1 MRKLL
6 PLLLLVLF
14 FGATQLISHFKPVAA
29 KRDAPPTPVIVV
41 ETARVVPRDYTPVIH
56 SFGRVQ
62 PRTEGELV
70 AQVSGQIIAVSPNF
84 RDGGF
89 FEAGETLLT
98 IDPRDYKIQVDIA
111 AAELANAQVN
121 LQEQQALAEQARKD
135 RAILNQRG
143 EVSDYALRKP
153 QMAAARSQIDAARAK
168 LAQARLA
175 VERTE
180 IRAPYAGRILSRSVD
195 RGVVVSAN
203 QALARIYATD
213 RVEVR
218 LPLKNSELGYVE
230 LPENYRNNGAGQS
243 HLPAVGI
250 INNLGSAPERWPA
263 TLVRTAGAIDEQSQ
277 QLYVTA
283 QIDNPYAEDRDGR
296 RPLKIG
302 QYVTAQIQGRTLT
315 DAIVIPNSAIYQ
327 GSYVYLFDQGVLQRR
342 EIAVAWQNSREA
354 LIGSGLKADEQ
365 LVLTPL
371 GQVSSG
377 TPVKRMGGDVAE
389 RGQGAAERASRSVE
403 RQAEAAGTTARSRP

>member
-6 PLLLLVLF
+6 PLLLLALF
-14 FGATQLISHFKPVAA
+14 IGVTQLISHFKPVAA
-29 KRDAPPTPVIVV
+29 VRDTPPTPVISV
-41 ETARVVPRDYTPVIH
+41 ETVQLMPRDYTVVVN

-70 AQVSGQIIAVSPNF
+70 AQVSGQIIDVSPNF

-89 FEAGETLLT
+89 FEAGETLIT

-111 AAELANAQVN
+111 AAELANAKVN
-121 LQEQQALAEQARKD
+121 LEEQQALADQARKD
-135 RAILNQRG
+135 RAILNKQG
-143 EVSDYALRKP
+143 LASDYALRKP
-153 QMAAARSQIDAARAK
+153 QVAAARSQIDAAQAK

-180 IRAPYAGRILSRSVD
+180 IKAPYAGRILSRSVD
-195 RGVVVSAN
+195 RGVVVSNN

-230 LPENYRNNGAGQS
+230 LPENYRNEGSGQS
-243 HLPAVGI
+243 HLPSVTI
-250 INNLGSAPERWPA
+250 INNLGTAPEQWPA

-283 QIDNPYAEDRDGR
+283 QIENPYLVNKDGR

-302 QYVTAQIQGRTLT
+302 QYVTAQIQGRTLPG
-315 DAIVIPNSAIYQ
+315 AIVIPNSAIYQ
-327 GSYVYLFDQGVLQRR
+327 GSYVYLFDQGLLQRT
-342 EIAVAWQNSREA
+342 EIEVAWQNNHES
-354 LIGSGLKADEQ
+354 LINSGLKPGNQ

-377 TPVKRMGGDVAE
+377 TPVKNMAGGKPDSAKRTAE
-389 RGQGAAERASRSVE
+389 QGKKSTGRSSDAATVN
-403 RQAEAAGTTARSRP
+403 

>member
-6 PLLLLVLF
+6 PLLLLALF
-14 FGATQLISHFKPVAA
+14 IGATQLISHFKPVAA

-41 ETARVVPRDYTPVIH
+41 QTAPVESRDYTVMVN

-70 AQVSGQIIAVSPNF
+70 AQVAGQIIDVSPNF

-89 FEAGETLLT
+89 FEAGETLVT

-111 AAELANAQVN
+111 AAELANARVN
-121 LQEQQALAEQARKD
+121 LEEQEALADQARKD
-135 RAILNQRG
+135 RAILNKKG
-143 EVSDYALRKP
+143 LASDYALRKP
-153 QMAAARSQIDAARAK
+153 QVAAARSQIDAALAK

-175 VERTE
+175 VERTR
-180 IRAPYAGRILSRSVD
+180 IKAPYAGRILSRSVD
-195 RGVVVSAN
+195 RGVVVSSN

-230 LPENYRNNGAGQS
+230 LPENYRNNGSGQDT
-243 HLPAVGI
+243 LPTVTI
-250 INNLGSAPERWPA
+250 INNLGTEPEQWPA

-283 QIDNPYAEDRDGR
+283 QIDNPYIENVQGR

-302 QYVTAQIQGRTLT
+302 QYVTARIQGRSLA

-327 GSYVYLFDQGVLQRR
+327 GSYVYLFDQGLLQRA
-342 EIAVAWQNSREA
+342 EIEVAWQNDREA
-354 LIGSGLKADEQ
+354 LVSNGLKPGNQ

-377 TPVKRMGGDVAE
+377 TPVKRMAGDKPGGSE
-389 RGQGAAERASRSVE
+389 RTAGPDAKNRGGQPSAAALN
-403 RQAEAAGTTARSRP
+403 

>member
-6 PLLLLVLF
+6 PLFLLALF
-14 FGATQLISHFKPVAA
+14 IGVAQLISHFKPVSAI
-29 KRDAPPTPVIVV
+29 REAPPTPVISV
-41 ETARVVPRDYTPVIH
+41 ETERLVPRDYRVVVN

-70 AQVSGQIIAVSPNF
+70 AQVSGQIIDISPNF

-89 FEAGETLLT
+89 FEAGETLVT
-98 IDPRDYKIQVDIA
+98 IDPRDYRIQVNIA
-111 AAELANAQVN
+111 AAELANAKVN
-121 LQEQQALAEQARKD
+121 LEEQQALADQARKD
-135 RAILNQRG
+135 REILNKRG
-143 EVSDYALRKP
+143 QASDYALRKP
-153 QMAAARSQIDAARAK
+153 QVAAARSQIDAARAK
-168 LAQARLA
+168 LAQAELA
-175 VERTE
+175 VERTQVK
-180 IRAPYAGRILSRSVD
+180 APYAGRILSRSVD

-218 LPLKNSELGYVE
+218 LPLKNSELAYVD
-230 LPENYRNNGAGQS
+230 LPESYRNEGPGQ
-243 HLPAVGI
+243 HALPAVTI
-250 INNLGSAPERWPA
+250 VNRLGSAPEQWSA

-283 QIDNPYAEDRDGR
+283 QIENPYVEDEGGR

-302 QYVTAQIQGRTLT
+302 QYVTAQIQGRTLP

-327 GSYVYLFDQGVLQRR
+327 GSFVYLFDQGLLQRA
-342 EIAVAWQNSREA
+342 EIEVAWQNSRES
-354 LIGSGLKADEQ
+354 LISSGLKAGDQ

-377 TPVKRMGGDVAE
+377 TPVKRVAGDIA
-389 RGQGAAERASRSVE
+389 GQDEAAHGAAEQSAGRSSRASVV
-403 RQAEAAGTTARSRP
+403 Q

>member
-6 PLLLLVLF
+6 PLLLLALF
-14 FGATQLISHFKPVAA
+14 IGVTQLISHFKPVAA
-29 KRDAPPTPVIVV
+29 IRDKPPTPVISV
-41 ETARVVPRDYTPVIH
+41 ETEQLMPRDYTLVIN

-70 AQVSGQIIAVSPNF
+70 AQVSGQIMDISPNF

-89 FEAGETLLT
+89 FEAGETLIT

-111 AAELANAQVN
+111 AAELANARVN
-121 LQEQQALAEQARKD
+121 LEEQQALADQARKD
-135 RAILNQRG
+135 RAILNKQG
-143 EVSDYALRKP
+143 QASDYALRKP
-153 QMAAARSQIDAARAK
+153 QLAAARSQIDAARAK
-168 LAQARLA
+168 LAQAQLA

-180 IRAPYAGRILSRSVD
+180 IKAPYAGRILSRSVD
-195 RGVVVSAN
+195 RGVVVSGN

-230 LPENYRNNGAGQS
+230 LPENYRNERPDQN
-243 HLPAVGI
+243 HLPSVTI
-250 INNLGSAPERWPA
+250 INSLGTTREQWPA
-263 TLVRTAGAIDEQSQ
+263 SLVRTAGAIDEQSQ

-283 QIDNPYAEDRDGR
+283 QIDNPYVEDEDGR

-302 QYVTAQIQGRTLT
+302 QYVTARIQGRTLA

-327 GSYVYLFDQGVLQRR
+327 GSYVYLFDQGLLQRT
-342 EIAVAWQNSREA
+342 EIEVAWQNSRES
-354 LIGSGLKADEQ
+354 LIGSGLKPGDH

-377 TPVKRMGGDVAE
+377 TPVKTMAGDKAE
-389 RGQGAAERASRSVE
+389 NAKRTAERADQLNGRPSN
-403 RQAEAAGTTARSRP
+403 AAAVN

>member
-6 PLLLLVLF
+6 PLLLLALF
-14 FGATQLISHFKPVAA
+14 VGVAQLISHFKPVAA
-29 KRDAPPTPVIVV
+29 IRDTPPTPVISV
-41 ETARVVPRDYTPVIH
+41 ETEQLIPRDYTVVIN

-70 AQVSGQIIAVSPNF
+70 AQVSGQIIDISPNF

-89 FEAGETLLT
+89 FEAGEKLVT
-98 IDPRDYKIQVDIA
+98 IDPRDYRIQVDIA
-111 AAELANAQVN
+111 AAELANAKVN
-121 LQEQQALAEQARKD
+121 LEEQQALADQARKD
-135 RAILNQRG
+135 REILNKRG
-143 EVSDYALRKP
+143 LASDYALRKP
-153 QMAAARSQIDAARAK
+153 QLAAARSQIDAARAK
-168 LAQARLA
+168 LAQAELA

-180 IRAPYAGRILSRSVD
+180 IKAPYAGRILSRSVD

-218 LPLKNSELGYVE
+218 LPLKNSELGYVD
-230 LPENYRNNGAGQS
+230 LPESYRNAGPGQNDQPS
-243 HLPAVGI
+243 VTV
-250 INNLGSAPERWPA
+250 INRLGPAPEQWPA

-283 QIDNPYAEDRDGR
+283 QIENPYIVDQDGR

-302 QYVTAQIQGRTLT
+302 QYVTAQIEGRTLA
-315 DAIVIPNSAIYQ
+315 DALVIPNSAIYQ
-327 GSYVYLFDQGVLQRR
+327 GSYVYLFEQGLLQRT
-342 EIAVAWQNSREA
+342 EIEVAWQNGNES
-354 LIGSGLKADEQ
+354 LISGGLKPGDQ

-377 TPVKRMGGDVAE
+377 TPVKRMAGDQPQPDKAT
-389 RGQGAAERASRSVE
+389 RGQAGKSIGRPSNASAVN
-403 RQAEAAGTTARSRP
+403 

>member
-6 PLLLLVLF
+6 PLLLLALF
-14 FGATQLISHFKPVAA
+14 IGATQLISHFKPVTA
-29 KRDAPPTPVIVV
+29 KRENPPTPVVAV
-41 ETARVVPRDYTPVIH
+41 ETAPVVPRDYTVVVN
-56 SFGRVQ
+56 SFGRIQ
-62 PRTEGELV
+62 PRTEGQLV
-70 AQVSGQIIAVSPNF
+70 AQVAGQIIAVSANF

-89 FEAGETLLT
+89 FEAGETLVT

-111 AAELANAQVN
+111 AAELANAKVN
-121 LQEQQALAEQARKD
+121 LEEQLALADQARKD
-135 RAILNQRG
+135 REILNKKG
-143 EVSDYALRKP
+143 LASDYALRKP
-153 QMAAARSQIDAARAK
+153 QLAAARSQIDAAQAK

-175 VERTE
+175 VGRTE
-180 IRAPYAGRILSRSVD
+180 IKAPYAGRILSRSVD

-203 QALARIYATD
+203 QALAKIYATD

-230 LPENYRNNGAGQS
+230 LPENYRHNGEGETK
-243 HLPAVGI
+243 LPSVKI
-250 INNLGSAPERWPA
+250 INSLGSTPQPWPA

-283 QIDNPYAEDRDGR
+283 QIDNPYEENPQGL

-302 QYVTAQIQGRTLT
+302 QYVTAEIQGRTLT
-315 DAIVIPNSAIYQ
+315 DAIVIPNAAIYQ
-327 GSYVYLFDQGVLQRR
+327 GSYVYLFDKGVLRR
-342 EIAVAWQNSREA
+342 AEVDVAWQNNREA
-354 LIGSGLKADEQ
+354 LIGSGLQAGDQ

-377 TPVKRMGGDVAE
+377 TPVKRLGGEEPRGGSQKVA
-389 RGQGAAERASRSVE
+389 RDKPTMTS
-403 RQAEAAGTTARSRP
+403 QADTAKTDQARP

>member
-6 PLLLLVLF
+6 PLLLLALF
-14 FGATQLISHFKPVAA
+14 IGVTQLISHFKPVAA
-29 KRDAPPTPVIVV
+29 IRDKPPTPVISV
-41 ETARVVPRDYTPVIH
+41 ETEQLIPRDYTLVIN

-70 AQVSGQIIAVSPNF
+70 AQVSGQIMDISPNF

-89 FEAGETLLT
+89 FEAGETLIT

-111 AAELANAQVN
+111 AAELANARVN
-121 LQEQQALAEQARKD
+121 LEEQQALADQARKD
-135 RAILNQRG
+135 RAILNKQG
-143 EVSDYALRKP
+143 QASDYALRKP
-153 QMAAARSQIDAARAK
+153 QLAAARSQIDAARAK
-168 LAQARLA
+168 LAQAQLA

-180 IRAPYAGRILSRSVD
+180 IKAPYAGRILSRSVD
-195 RGVVVSAN
+195 RGVVVSGN

-230 LPENYRNNGAGQS
+230 LPENYRNERPDQN
-243 HLPAVGI
+243 HLPSVTI
-250 INNLGSAPERWPA
+250 INSLGTTREQWPA
-263 TLVRTAGAIDEQSQ
+263 SLVRTAGAIDEQSQ

-283 QIDNPYAEDRDGR
+283 QIDNPYVEDEDGR

-302 QYVTAQIQGRTLT
+302 QYVTARIQGRTLA

-327 GSYVYLFDQGVLQRR
+327 GSYVYLFDQGLLQRT
-342 EIAVAWQNSREA
+342 EIEVAWQNSRES
-354 LIGSGLKADEQ
+354 LIGSGLKPGDH

-377 TPVKRMGGDVAE
+377 TPVKTMAGDKAE
-389 RGQGAAERASRSVE
+389 NAKRTAERADQLNGRPSN
-403 RQAEAAGTTARSRP
+403 AAAVN

>member
-1 MRKLL
+1 MRKFL
-6 PLLLLVLF
+6 PLLLVALF
-14 FGATQLISHFKPVAA
+14 IGVAQLITHFKPEAA
-29 KRDAPPTPVIVV
+29 IRDKPPVPVISV
-41 ETARVVPRDYTPVIH
+41 ETRQLLPRDYRVVIN

-70 AQVSGQIIAVSPNF
+70 AQVSGQIIDISPNF

-89 FEAGETLLT
+89 FEAGETLVT
-98 IDPRDYKIQVDIA
+98 IDPRDYRIQVDIA
-111 AAELANAQVN
+111 AAELANAKVN
-121 LQEQQALAEQARKD
+121 LEEQLALADQARKD
-135 RAILNQRG
+135 REILNKRG
-143 EVSDYALRKP
+143 LATDYALRKP
-153 QMAAARSQIDAARAK
+153 QVAAARSQIDAARAK
-168 LAQARLA
+168 LAQAELA
-175 VERTE
+175 VERTR
-180 IRAPYAGRILSRSVD
+180 IKAPYAGRILSRSVD

-218 LPLKNSELGYVE
+218 LPLKNSELGYVD
-230 LPENYRNNGAGQS
+230 LPENYRDKGDSQGD
-243 HLPAVGI
+243 LPPVII
-250 INNLGSAPERWPA
+250 INKLGPEPEQWPA

-283 QIDNPYAEDRDGR
+283 QIENPYVVDQDGR

-302 QYVTAQIQGRTLT
+302 QYVTAQIQGRVIQ

-327 GSYVYLFDQGVLQRR
+327 GSYVYLYDQGLLQRT
-342 EIAVAWQNSREA
+342 EIEVAWQNGQEA
-354 LIGSGLKADEQ
+354 LIGAGLKAGDQ

-377 TPVKRMGGDVAE
+377 TPVKRLGE
-389 RGQGAAERASRSVE
+389 EKPP
-403 RQAEAAGTTARSRP
+403 RSRAKPTTGPSADVSAAN

>member
-6 PLLLLVLF
+6 PLLLLALF
-14 FGATQLISHFKPVAA
+14 IGATQLISHFKPVAA
-29 KRDAPPTPVIVV
+29 IRDTPPTPMIAV
-41 ETARVVPRDYTPVIH
+41 ETVPIVPRDYTVVVN

-62 PRTEGELV
+62 PRTEGQLV
-70 AQVSGQIIAVSPNF
+70 AQVSGQIIDVSPHF

-98 IDPRDYKIQVDIA
+98 IDPRDYNIQVDIA
-111 AAELANAQVN
+111 AAELANARVN
-121 LQEQQALAEQARKD
+121 LEEQLALADQAQKD
-135 RAILNQRG
+135 RAILNKQG
-143 EVSDYALRKP
+143 LASDYALRKP
-153 QMAAARSQIDAARAK
+153 QLAAARSQIDAAQAK

-180 IRAPYAGRILSRSVD
+180 IKAPYAGRILSRSVD
-195 RGVVVSAN
+195 RGVVVSNN

-230 LPENYRNNGAGQS
+230 LPENYRNNGTGQTS
-243 HLPAVGI
+243 HPPVII
-250 INNLGSAPERWPA
+250 INNLGPHPEEWPA

-283 QIDNPYAEDRDGR
+283 QIENPYAQSRDGR

-302 QYVTAQIQGRTLT
+302 QYVTARIQGRTLSG
-315 DAIVIPNSAIYQ
+315 AIVIPNAAIYQ
-327 GSYVYLFDQGVLQRR
+327 GSYVYLFDQGLLQRS
-342 EIAVAWQNSREA
+342 EIQIAWQNSDEA
-354 LIGSGLKADEQ
+354 LIDSGLKAGDQ

-377 TPVKRMGGDVAE
+377 TAVKRLGDA
-389 RGQGAAERASRSVE
+389 RPNGASR
-403 RQAEAAGTTARSRP
+403 AEKPGAPSTAQRSDAAQPK